1 MKKVYAVRIG
11 RKTGIFSTWE
21 ECEAQVK
28 GFAGA
33 KFKGFPEMNEALAWL
48 GMGSPSTEKNASA
61 ASRKNKSAAPA
72 VRAKKETFPFAD
84 PPTADEKE
92 NVDYI
97 IYTDG
102 SCLRNPNGPG
112 GWAAVLLKQSTRE
125 TTELHAGNPS
135 TTNNRMELSAAIE
148 ALSAIEEGT
157 SALLYTD
164 SQYMKNAFTKHW
176 ITNWKRNGWKTA
188 KGTDVLN
195 KDLWLRLDALF
206 RTRKVQ
212 FQWVKGHVGVK
223 YNERCDALAKAEAMR
238 YMKTS

>member
-33 KFKGFPEMNEALAWL
+33 KFKGFPEMSEALAWL

-84 PPTADEKE
+84 PPAADEKE

-102 SCLRNPNGPG
+102 SCLRNPN
-112 GWAAVLLKQSTRE
+112 
-125 TTELHAGNPS
+125 
-135 TTNNRMELSAAIE
+135 
-148 ALSAIEEGT
+148 
-157 SALLYTD
+157 YTD
-164 SQYMKNAFTKHW
+164 SQYVENAFTKHW

-206 RTRKVQ
+206 QTRKVQ

-223 YNERCDALAKAEAMR
+223 YNERCDALAKAEAMK
-238 YMKTS
+238 YMKTP